1 MVATLFALRGLRERG
16 TLRDL
21 IAGMGLHPATTDRE
35 YAGAFSPT
43 TGIRIAVAFWA
54 EPHPRGALLATETR
68 VATDGVARLGFAL
81 S

>member
-21 IAGMGLHPATTDRE
+21 MAGMGSHPATTDRE
-35 YAGAFSPT
+35 HAGAFSPT
-43 TGIRIAVAFWA
+43 TGIRIA
-54 EPHPRGALLATETR
+54 
-68 VATDGVARLGFAL
+68 L